1 MLNSDSLITS
11 LDFNE
16 VIILNLEYLGD
27 NFRKC
32 LKKLSHEQFQNG
44 GQGRAKNTSLG
55 KVCSIVWA
63 SGTFGFLSGTVIKNP
78 ANAGDAREA
87 GLIPGSG
94 RSPGR
99 GNGYLFQYSCLKNPM
114 VRGSWRTTVYGFT
127 RIGHDEKFVCRSGS
141 NS

>member
-1 MLNSDSLITS
+1 MPNFDSLITS

-16 VIILNLEYLGD
+16 VIILNMEHLGD

-44 GQGRAKNTSLG
+44 GQERAKNTSLG

-63 SGTFGFLSGTVIKNP
+63 SGKFGFFSGKVIKNP
-78 ANAGDAREA
+78 ANAGDARDA

-94 RSPGR
+94 RSLGL
-99 GNGYLFQYSCLKNPM
+99 GNGNLLQFSCLENFKH
-114 VRGSWRTTVYGFT
+114 RGAWGATLKRVTKSQT
-127 RIGHDEKFVCRSGS
+127 RLSR
-141 NS
+141 

>member
-1 MLNSDSLITS
+1 MLHSDSLITS

-16 VIILNLEYLGD
+16 VIILNLERLGD

-44 GQGRAKNTSLG
+44 GQERAKNTSLE

-78 ANAGDAREA
+78 ANAGDARDA

-94 RSPGR
+94 RSPGV
-99 GNGYLFQYSCLKNPM
+99 GNGNLLQFSCLENFTQ
-114 VRGSWRTTVYGFT
+114 RGASGATLNGVPKSQT
-127 RIGHDEKFVCRSGS
+127 RLSS
-141 NS
+141 